1 MRQPKP
7 TFAHEVDSRHVLP
20 FRVPADHSDRIRVP
34 GHARL
39 RTGVR
44 RATCDGGTFLCDR
57 RRNAPGTDVWS
68 RIDALGRGGGLR
80 RHRPSCLH
88 AVLTELPAFQR
99 FLCGAYDI
107 ARRSLSNSYTPIS
120 KLTAPNES
128 IDKRDFDDRYT
139 PPRRVTCRADDAGG
153 SDAQGDSGMATAQ
166 GPARARP
173 VPPADA
179 REPRGSAPERAR
191 SHIDDAATR
200 GGGTARGAPQ
210 TGHLSTERRRAPRIP
225 GALR

>member
-44 RATCDGGTFLCDR
+44 RATCDGGNFLCDR
-57 RRNAPGTDVWS
+57 GRNAPGRDAWS
-68 RIDALGRGGGLR
+68 RVDALGRGGGLR
-80 RHRPSCLH
+80 RHRSSCLH
-88 AVLTELPAFQR
+88 AVLTELPASQR

-120 KLTAPNES
+120 KLTASNES
-128 IDKRDFDDRYT
+128 IDKRDFDDRSS
-139 PPRRVTCRADDAGG
+139 PPRPAVDRADDKAHR
-153 SDAQGDSGMATAQ
+153 DSGVATAQ

>member
-1 MRQPKP
+1 MKSIRGTCFRFAFRLIILTVFASLGTRGFGPALAALLAMAGIFCAIAGAMRRK
-7 TFAHEVDSRHVLP
+7 
-20 FRVPADHSDRIRVP
+20 
-34 GHARL
+34 
-39 RTGVR
+39 
-44 RATCDGGTFLCDR
+44 
-57 RRNAPGTDVWS
+57 DVWS

-128 IDKRDFDDRYT
+128 IDKRDFDDRSS
-139 PPRRVTCRADDAGG
+139 PPRQVPCRASDAGD
-153 SDAQGDSGMATAQ
+153 SDAQGDSRMATTQ
-166 GPARARP
+166 RPVRARP

-200 GGGTARGAPQ
+200 GGGGARRKPDIYRPSADAPLVFQ
-210 TGHLSTERRRAPRIP
+210 ERSDDRVR
-225 GALR
+225 